1 MATGCWWRWT
11 TSAKERAVI
20 LRIILRKIGD
30 YPGGIQSCCVR
41 LTSDHELDQ
50 VEFQVEEVAGELYA
64 TEPENRPAPPLG

>member
-1 MATGCWWRWT
+1 MAGCWWWWT

-20 LRIILRKIGD
+20 LRKISD

-50 VEFQVEEVAGELYA
+50 VELHMEEVEVVAGELHT
-64 TEPENRPAPPLG
+64 TEPETQPAPPLG

>member
-20 LRIILRKIGD
+20 LRKIGD
-30 YPGGIQSCCVR
+30 YPGGMQSCCVR

-50 VEFQVEEVAGELYA
+50 VELHVEEVAGELYA
-64 TEPENRPAPPLG
+64 TEPETRPPLPLG